1 MKSPAKKGIDVVV
14 VINEKKDVVCAITT
28 EDGPREEIER
38 FLDIAIDVVSRAWV
52 FDWLKK
58 KCDTCGRRVNDKVI
72 VAVKDFMGDNE
83 EVVKVTCGRC
93 FNVDA
98 VCK

>member
-14 VINEKKDVVCAITT
+14 VINEKKDVVCAITK

-38 FLDIAIDVVSRAWV
+38 LLDIAIDVVSRAWV

-58 KCDTCGRRVNDKVI
+58 KCDTCGRRVHDKVV

-93 FNVDA
+93 VNIDA